1 MADIIDDIES
11 FTITLTPKPA
21 KGEIVN
27 LNYPSSVEQGAT
39 FDVDASTK
47 QGATFDVD
55 ASTKN
60 VGTGSGLF
68 KMQLFINGTW
78 AATSSQF
85 TLAAGSTSSDKIPAK
100 IAPASGTSM
109 SIEVKC
115 IRVA

>member
-1 MADIIDDIES
+1 MADVIDDTES
-11 FTITLTPKPA
+11 FTIALTPKPA
-21 KGEIVN
+21 KGKIVN
-27 LNYPSSVEQGAT
+27 LNYPSSVE
-39 FDVDASTK
+39 